1 MTSSALDRLLLGY
14 QFVERHTVLVRASRQ
29 EVWRALHEVTAGE
42 MALTRILFGVR
53 TLPARIAGGRRA
65 TPASPW
71 LQSLLRSGFKVMAE
85 TPEQELVLGTS
96 GRFWELRARPRPQP
110 DPGGAVAAMDFR
122 LKDKQGGTLLT
133 TETRVAVEDRAA
145 RRRFAFYWIV
155 IRIGSGLIRR
165 DLLHAVRRRA
175 ERSSLGSQ
183 A

>member
-1 MTSSALDRLLLGY
+1 MTGSALDRLLPDY

-42 MALTRILFGVR
+42 MALTRILFGAR
-53 TLPARIAGGRRA
+53 TLPARLAGARTEG
-65 TPASPW
+65 PDGPW
-71 LQSLLRSGFKVMAE
+71 LPSLLRSGFKVVAE
-85 TPEQELVLGTS
+85 TTEQELVLGTS

-122 LKDKQGGTLLT
+122 LEKTHGGTLLT

-145 RRRFAFYWIV
+145 RRRFAFYWVV
-155 IRIGSGLIRR
+155 IRIGSGVIRR

>member
-1 MTSSALDRLLLGY
+1 MTGSALDRLLPDY
-14 QFVERHTVLVRASRQ
+14 QFVERHKTLVRASRQ
-29 EVWRALHEVTAGE
+29 EVWRALHEVQPSE

-53 TLPARIAGGRRA
+53 TLPARLAGARREG
-65 TPASPW
+65 PHGPW
-71 LQSLLRSGFKVMAE
+71 LPSLLRSGFKVMAE

-122 LKDKQGGTLLT
+122 LEETQGGTLLT

-145 RRRFAFYWIV
+145 RRRFAFYWVV
-155 IRIGSGLIRR
+155 IRIGSGVIRR
-165 DLLHAVRRRA
+165 DLLHAMRRRA
-175 ERSSLGSQ
+175 ERGSLGSQ

>member
-1 MTSSALDRLLLGY
+1 
-14 QFVERHTVLVRASRQ
+14 
-29 EVWRALHEVTAGE
+29 
-42 MALTRILFGVR
+42 MA
-53 TLPARIAGGRRA
+53 A
-65 TPASPW
+65 
-71 LQSLLRSGFKVMAE
+71 

-96 GRFWELRARPRPQP
+96 GRFWELRARPRTQP
-110 DPGGAVAAMDFR
+110 DPGGAVAAMAF
-122 LKDKQGGTLLT
+122 LLEDKRGGILLT

-145 RRRFAFYWIV
+145 RRRFAFYWVV